1 MRPRHRLIAKL
12 AKSADRSVDVE
23 QEETMELGEFEDW
36 VRNRY
41 QIPGELSLYYGQDK
55 LDDPYVELGTVLKS
69 GDTLIV
75 AFDKT
80 VTAAAGGGYGHG
92 GWVKSVLTEGSGGRE
107 KGGHGDQKSVTGGGG
122 YGGDAKGAQGAGG
135 EGIGGPA
142 NTGLGGTAKGGA
154 GIGGAF
160 TLAKGPRGPPG
171 AGIGGSANTGSRGG
185 ESGTFTSTGT
195 H

>member
-1 MRPRHRLIAKL
+1 MLKFKCFIQDEDKNNET
-12 AKSADRSVDVE
+12 KSADRSVDVE

-41 QIPGELSLYYGQDK
+41 QIPGELSLYYGRDK
-55 LDDPYVELGTVLKS
+55 LDDPCVELGTVLKS

-80 VTAAAGGGYGHG
+80 VTAAGGGYGHG
-92 GWVKSVLTEGSGGRE
+92 GWVKGVLAEGSRGR
-107 KGGHGDQKSVTGGGG
+107 DQESVTGGGG
-122 YGGDAKGAQGAGG
+122 YGGDAKGSQGAGG
-135 EGIGGPA
+135 EGFGGPA

-154 GIGGAF
+154 GIGGTF
-160 TLAKGPRGPPG
+160 TLAKGPRGAPG